1 MKLEA
6 SPESRWQDDL
16 YGLLR
21 KGGVSI
27 FSYVPDAGHKIA
39 IERALAD
46 PDVIAVPL
54 TSEQEGVALAAG
66 AHLGGAKSVL
76 LMQSSGAGNC
86 INMLSL
92 IENGRFPFLAIVT
105 MRGDFGEANP
115 WQYAMGQAVQ
125 PTFEA
130 MGVICLRAETPA
142 DVVSVTTAALSM
154 AFQAEKPVAILLSQR
169 LIGAKPF

>member
-1 MKLEA
+1 MQQQVA
-6 SPESRWQDDL
+6 SQTRWQDEL
-16 YGLLR
+16 YELLR
-21 KGGVSI
+21 KGGVTV

-39 IERALAD
+39 IEHALAD
-46 PDVIAVPL
+46 PDAIAVPL

-92 IENGRFPFLAIVT
+92 IENGRFPFLTIVT

-115 WQYAMGQAVQ
+115 WQYAMGRAVQ
-125 PTFEA
+125 PTMEA
-130 MGVICLRAETPA
+130 LGVLVHRVEHAE
-142 DVVSVTTAALSM
+142 DVIPTAAAAVTM
-154 AFQAEKPVAILLSQR
+154 AF
-169 LIGAKPF
+169 

>member
-1 MKLEA
+1 MQQQVA
-6 SPESRWQDDL
+6 SQSRWQDQL
-16 YGLLR
+16 YELLR
-21 KGGVSI
+21 KGGVTV

-46 PDVIAVPL
+46 PDAIAVPL
-54 TSEQEGVALAAG
+54 TTEQEGVALAAG

-76 LMQSSGAGNC
+76 LMQSSGTGNC

-92 IENGRFPFLAIVT
+92 IANGLFPFLTIVT

-115 WQYAMGQAVQ
+115 WQFAMGQAVQ
-125 PTFEA
+125 RTLEA
-130 MGVICLRAETPA
+130 MGITCLRVETPA
-142 DVVSVTTAALSM
+142 DVAPATTAALSM
-154 AFQAEKPVAILLSQR
+154 AFTAERPVAVLLSQR

>member
-1 MKLEA
+1 MQEKA
-6 SPESRWQDDL
+6 SSEGRWQDEL
-16 YGLLR
+16 YALLR

-27 FSYVPDAGHKIA
+27 FTYVPDAGHKIA
-39 IERALAD
+39 IEHALAD
-46 PDVIAVPL
+46 PDAIAVPL

-92 IENGRFPFLAIVT
+92 IENGRFPFLGIVT

-125 PTFEA
+125 PTLEA
-130 MGVICLRAETPA
+130 LGVICMRAETPA
-142 DVVSVTTAALSM
+142 DVAAVTTAALSM
-154 AFQAEKPVAILLSQR
+154 AFQAERPVAILLSQR